1 MSEQNSIQTPEKFQ
15 EAAPRVSELRR
26 FFRVFLGRSVVGFG
40 LVILVIVVTA
50 AIFAPLIAPYDPFE
64 QDLDNFLSQPSS
76 DHLLGTDYL
85 GRDSLSRIIYGARA
99 SLIVGIC
106 AVCIAAVL
114 GMSLGLIAG
123 YFGGIAYA
131 VIMRVIDAM
140 MCFPM
145 LLLAL
150 AVSAMLGGGLKNITL
165 IFGIL
170 MSSGYARMMCAQVL
184 SVKENDYILASHAIG
199 AGSWRIML
207 RHLAP
212 NCMPPLIVQ
221 MSMMMGGI
229 ILAEAGL
236 SFLGVGISAPTAAWG
251 SMVSTGYAYLTTN
264 PILSFAPGFA
274 IMLTVFSFN
283 MVGDGLRDAL
293 DPRLRGTI

>member
-1 MSEQNSIQTPEKFQ
+1 
-15 EAAPRVSELRR
+15 
-26 FFRVFLGRSVVGFG
+26 
-40 LVILVIVVTA
+40 
-50 AIFAPLIAPYDPFE
+50 
-64 QDLDNFLSQPSS
+64 
-76 DHLLGTDYL
+76 
-85 GRDSLSRIIYGARA
+85 
-99 SLIVGIC
+99 
-106 AVCIAAVL
+106 
-114 GMSLGLIAG
+114 
-123 YFGGIAYA
+123 
-131 VIMRVIDAM
+131 MRVIDAM

-145 LLLAL
+145 LMLAL
-150 AVSAMLGGGLKNITL
+150 AVSALLGGGLKNITI

-170 MSSGYARMMCAQVL
+170 SASGYARMMCGQVL
-184 SVKENDYILASHAIG
+184 SVKENDYIIAAHAIG
-199 AGSWRIML
+199 ANNRLIML
-207 RHLAP
+207 RHLVP

-236 SFLGVGISAPTAAWG
+236 SFLGVGIAAPTAAWG

-264 PILSFAPGFA
+264 PILSIAPGLA